1 MKKRVFVT
9 RALPGPALDWM
20 RGFAHVELWPGE
32 LPPSAEE
39 LRVRVVE
46 ADALLCLLTDRV
58 DKGLL
63 ECAPRLRV
71 ISNYAVGVDNIDLDT
86 ATQRGLPVG
95 NTPGVL
101 TETTA
106 DLAMALL
113 LAAARRVPEGV
124 DWARAGRWRT
134 WEPGLLLG
142 RDVHGATLGI
152 VGLGRIGQAVCR
164 RAMGFGMSV
173 LYHDPGVLGS
183 PPGLDAQ
190 PASLGDLL
198 ERSDFVTLHAPLLP
212 SNKGLIGQAAL
223 SRMKPDA
230 VLVNTARG
238 DLVDTEALVDHLRRC
253 PDFRAALDVTSPE
266 PLSHTHPLYE
276 FPNCII
282 LPHLGSA
289 SVATRHRMAQ
299 MAVENVLAGL
309 QGRRL
314 PNCANPMVYGSL
326 STDDA
331 Q

>member
-9 RALPGPALDWM
+9 RALPGPALDMM
-20 RGFAHVELWPGE
+20 RGFARVELWPGE
-32 LPPSAEE
+32 LPPSTDE
-39 LRVRVVE
+39 LHDGVVE

-58 DKGLL
+58 DKTLL

-71 ISNYAVGVDNIDLDT
+71 ISNYAVGVDNIDLEA
-86 ATQRGLPVG
+86 ATQRGIPVG
-95 NTPGVL
+95 HTPGVL

-124 DWARAGRWRT
+124 DWARAGKWRT

-164 RAMGFGMSV
+164 RAMGFGMSI
-173 LYHDPGVLGS
+173 LYYDPAVFRC
-183 PPGLDAQ
+183 PQGLDAR
-190 PASLGDLL
+190 PASLSNLL
-198 ERSDFVTLHAPLLP
+198 ELSDFVSLHAPLLP
-212 SNKGLIGQAAL
+212 SNKGLLGQATL

-238 DLVDTEALVDHLRRC
+238 GLVDTEALVDHLRRC

-266 PLSHTHPLYE
+266 PLPHTHPLYE
-276 FPNCII
+276 CPNCTIV
-282 LPHLGSA
+282 PHLGSA
-289 SVATRHRMAQ
+289 SVFTRQRMAQ
-299 MAVENVLAGL
+299 MAVDNVLAGL
-309 QGRRL
+309 EGRRL
-314 PNCANPMVYGSL
+314 PNCANPMAYG
-326 STDDA
+326 
-331 Q
+331 